1 MLIRRTSRA
10 PHLPPALPAALER
23 RGGRRIHT
31 VLRVARVARAHDAGL
46 WRVRNISDGGMM
58 MAASVPVTP
67 GERLSVSLS
76 DSVTLDA
83 EVAWWDGARCGVAFD
98 RPIDC
103 AALLHDLVA
112 EQRLPFYR
120 PPRLPVSTRA
130 IVYCEKGLHSVRLV
144 QPLAARRRLFPRRPG
159 GAGDAGHAAV
169 RGRRRA
175 SRRRPLVARRPRRH
189 VSGRALSLRPARKRL
204 PPLAVEPFREPL
216 VVEEAEPRHA
226 GAADRGEQLV
236 DPLVAGLAVG
246 IEDQRRAAGIG
257 VERGE
262 PARQRRRGERPAVP
276 GERARR
282 VDGEPVR
289 RAAACRRARAAAG
302 RAAPCGWSSGWRRS
316 A

>member
-1 MLIRRTSRA
+1 MQIRRTGRA

-23 RGGRRIHT
+23 RDGRRIHT
-31 VLRVARVARAHDAGL
+31 VLRVARVGRAHDAGL

-130 IVYCEKGLHSVRLV
+130 IVYCEKGLHSVRLSNLS
-144 QPLAARRRLFPRRPG
+144 QH
-159 GAGDAGHAAV
+159 GAGFAHDGRVAPGMQAMLLFEDGDEHRGVV
-169 RGRRRA
+169 RW
-175 SRRRPLVARRPRRH
+175 SH
-189 VSGRALSLRPARKRL
+189 DGRAGMYL
-204 PPLAVEPFREPL
+204 VEPFPC
-216 VVEEAEPRHA
+216 
-226 GAADRGEQLV
+226 
-236 DPLVAGLAVG
+236 
-246 IEDQRRAAGIG
+246 
-257 VERGE
+257 
-262 PARQRRRGERPAVP
+262 ARLES
-276 GERARR
+276 
-282 VDGEPVR
+282 
-289 RAAACRRARAAAG
+289 ACRL
-302 RAAPCGWSSGWRRS
+302 
-316 A
+316 